1 MADIIPENNYN
12 PSLAE
17 DLKWVEI
24 DKDTLP
30 HIEGKFGNYPRYAE
44 LIYNISAGSSSSA
57 SYNDLKSKP
66 KINGIELYGNKTSSE
81 LKLLGQDSIQNTID
95 DNADDEHIPSSLAVK
110 NYINQ
115 QVTDLYKFK
124 GSKATY
130 EELPAEG
137 NKVGDVWNVAAAHGT
152 TPAGTNYAWTGA
164 EWDALGGN
172 IDLSNYQEKLT
183 AGTGIII
190 SADNIISATGGTTG
204 TVTSVNGQT
213 PGDDGNVSLTTTNIP
228 NLSLTSGENNTAVIT
243 IGETTLNALTNDSLV
258 DGSKITGTVP
268 NATSAI
274 KDKDNNDITT
284 TYAKNVDLTN
294 LTSIVETKQDISN
307 LVTEITPDATDTTYP
322 STKAVLTAVNNSVTI
337 NEYSSLTTTNKTI
350 VGAINE
356 IFNKDNSLSDT
367 SKVVLS
373 AGSTTGLLLMPNG
386 DNYVKPEINQFV
398 DYKIKI
404 FAKSFDNTKF
414 EKYSVNFFAINNND
428 TLTITSSPTC
438 ESVSF
443 YGGSLINNVDVKS
456 DTEDSTKIQ
465 FSVTTNSDNVV
476 LYTSLNK
483 TIINNI
489 I

>member
-12 PSLAE
+12 PSHAE

-24 DKDTLP
+24 DENTLP

-44 LIYNISAGSSSSA
+44 LIYNINTSSSSSSSSST
-57 SYNDLKSKP
+57 SYNNLKNKP

-81 LKLLGQDSIQNTID
+81 LKLLGEDLIQNTID
-95 DNADDEHIPSSLAVK
+95 DNADDKHIPSSLAVK

-115 QVTDLYKFK
+115 QVTDLYKYK

-137 NKVGDVWNVAAAHGT
+137 NKVGDVWNVVAAHGT
-152 TPAGTNYAWTGA
+152 TPAGTNYAWTGT

-172 IDLSNYQEKLT
+172 IDLSNYQEKLI
-183 AGTGIII
+183 AGDGINITNNVI
-190 SADNIISATGGTTG
+190 SVTGGTTN
-204 TVTSVNGQT
+204 TVKTVNSIGPDET
-213 PGDDGNVSLTTTNIP
+213 GNINLSAENISDLNIGDDGRT
-228 NLSLTSGENNTAVIT
+228 IT
-243 IGETTLNALTNDSLV
+243 IGTKTVTPLTADSILDADKIEGTVKKALEATKAHQDENGENIANTYVKTAALTNIL
-258 DGSKITGTVP
+258 
-268 NATSAI
+268 NA
-274 KDKDNNDITT
+274 KQDKFDNNLITT
-284 TYAKNVDLTN
+284 D
-294 LTSIVETKQDISN
+294 
-307 LVTEITPDATDTTYP
+307 
-322 STKAVLTAVNNSVTI
+322 
-337 NEYSSLTTTNKTI
+337 KTI

-356 IFNKDNSLSDT
+356 IFNKDNSLSDS
-367 SKVVLS
+367 SKMVLAS
-373 AGSTTGLLLMPNG
+373 GSTTGLLLMPNG
-386 DNYVKPEINQFV
+386 ENYVKPEIGQFI

-404 FAKSFDNTKF
+404 FAKSVDNTKF

-428 TLTITSSPTC
+428 TSIITSSPTC

-443 YGGSLINNVDVKS
+443 AGGPLINNIDVRS
-456 DTEDSTKIQ
+456 NTEDSTKIE
-465 FSVTTNSDNVV
+465 FSVTTKSDNVV

>member
-81 LKLLGQDSIQNTID
+81 LNLLGQDSIQNTID

-130 EELPAEG
+130 EDLPATD
-137 NKVGDVWNVAAAHGT
+137 NKVGDVWNVVAAHDT
-152 TPAGTNYAWTGA
+152 TPAGTNYAWTGT

-183 AGTGIII
+183 AGNGINITNNVISVIGGGGSVVDTVKTVNGIGPDETGNISL
-190 SADNIISATGGTTG
+190 SADNISDI
-204 TVTSVNGQT
+204 NIE
-213 PGDDGNVSLTTTNIP
+213 DDGRT
-228 NLSLTSGENNTAVIT
+228 IT
-243 IGETTLNALTNDSLV
+243 IGTKSVTPLTADSTIAANKIDGTVNTALEATKAYQDENGNNIANTYVKISDLTDTLN
-258 DGSKITGTVP
+258 
-268 NATSAI
+268 
-274 KDKDNNDITT
+274 
-284 TYAKNVDLTN
+284 
-294 LTSIVETKQDISN
+294 TKQDKTDAN
-307 LVTEITPDATDTTYP
+307 LITA
-322 STKAVLTAVNNSVTI
+322 
-337 NEYSSLTTTNKTI
+337 NKTI

-367 SKVVLS
+367 SKVELS
-373 AGSTTGLLLMPNG
+373 AGFTTGLLLMPNG

>member
-81 LKLLGQDSIQNTID
+81 LNLLGQDSIQNTID

-130 EELPAEG
+130 EDLPATD
-137 NKVGDVWNVAAAHGT
+137 NKVGDVWNVVAAHGT
-152 TPAGTNYAWTGA
+152 TPAGTNYAWTGT

-183 AGTGIII
+183 AGNGINITNNVI
-190 SADNIISATGGTTG
+190 SVIGGG
-204 TVTSVNGQT
+204 GSVVDTVKTVNGIGPDNT
-213 PGDDGNVSLTTTNIP
+213 GNISLSAENITDLNIGDDGRT
-228 NLSLTSGENNTAVIT
+228 IT
-243 IGETTLNALTNDSLV
+243 IGTKSVTPLTSDSTLDAN
-258 DGSKITGTVP
+258 KIDGTV
-268 NATSAI
+268 NTALEATKAYQ
-274 KDKDNNDITT
+274 DGNGNNIAN
-284 TYAKNVDLTN
+284 TYAKTSDLTDTLN
-294 LTSIVETKQDISN
+294 TKQDKTDAN
-307 LVTEITPDATDTTYP
+307 LITA
-322 STKAVLTAVNNSVTI
+322 
-337 NEYSSLTTTNKTI
+337 NKTI

-356 IFNKDNSLSDT
+356 IFNKDNILSDT
-367 SKVVLS
+367 YKTEIST
-373 AGSTTGLLLMPNG
+373 GSTTGLLLMPNG

-438 ESVSF
+438 ESISF

-465 FSVTTNSDNVV
+465 FSVTTTSDNVV

>member
-17 DLKWVEI
+17 DLKWVEV

-44 LIYNISAGSSSSA
+44 LIYNISAGSSSSV

-110 NYINQ
+110 NYIDQ

-130 EELPAEG
+130 EDLPAEG
-137 NKVGDVWNVAAAHGT
+137 NKVGDVWNVVAAHDT
-152 TPAGTNYAWTGA
+152 TPAGTNYAWTGT
-164 EWDALGGN
+164 EWDTLGGN

-183 AGTGIII
+183 AGNGINITNNVISVIGGGGSVVDTVKTVNGIGPDETGNISL
-190 SADNIISATGGTTG
+190 SADNISDI
-204 TVTSVNGQT
+204 NI
-213 PGDDGNVSLTTTNIP
+213 GDDGRT
-228 NLSLTSGENNTAVIT
+228 IT
-243 IGETTLNALTNDSLV
+243 IGTKSVTPLTSDSTIAANKIDGTVNNALE
-258 DGSKITGTVP
+258 
-268 NATSAI
+268 ATKAYQ
-274 KDKDNNDITT
+274 DENGDNIAN
-284 TYAKNVDLTN
+284 TYAKKSDLTN
-294 LTSIVETKQDISN
+294 ALAEKQDKTDAN
-307 LVTEITPDATDTTYP
+307 LITAD
-322 STKAVLTAVNNSVTI
+322 
-337 NEYSSLTTTNKTI
+337 KTI

-356 IFNKDNSLSDT
+356 IFNKDNSLSDA
-367 SKVVLS
+367 SKVELS
-373 AGSTTGLLLMPNG
+373 TGSTTGLLLMPNG
-386 DNYVKPEINQFV
+386 DNYVKPEIDQFV

-404 FAKSFDNTKF
+404 FAKSVDNTKF

-438 ESVSF
+438 ESVSV

-465 FSVTTNSDNVV
+465 FYVTTTSDNVV

>member
-81 LKLLGQDSIQNTID
+81 LNLLGQDSIQNTID

-130 EELPAEG
+130 EDLPATD
-137 NKVGDVWNVAAAHGT
+137 NKVGDVWNVVAAHDT
-152 TPAGTNYAWTGA
+152 TPAGTNYAWTGT

-183 AGTGIII
+183 AGNGINITNNVISVIGGGGSVVDTVKTVNGIGPDETGNISL
-190 SADNIISATGGTTG
+190 SADNISDI
-204 TVTSVNGQT
+204 NI
-213 PGDDGNVSLTTTNIP
+213 GDDGRT
-228 NLSLTSGENNTAVIT
+228 IT
-243 IGETTLNALTNDSLV
+243 IGTKSVTPLTSDSTLDAN
-258 DGSKITGTVP
+258 KIDGTV
-268 NATSAI
+268 NTALEATKAYQ
-274 KDKDNNDITT
+274 DGNGNNIAN
-284 TYAKNVDLTN
+284 TYAKTSDLTN
-294 LTSIVETKQDISN
+294 ALAEKQDKTDAN
-307 LVTEITPDATDTTYP
+307 LITA
-322 STKAVLTAVNNSVTI
+322 
-337 NEYSSLTTTNKTI
+337 NKTI

-386 DNYVKPEINQFV
+386 DNYVKPKINQFV